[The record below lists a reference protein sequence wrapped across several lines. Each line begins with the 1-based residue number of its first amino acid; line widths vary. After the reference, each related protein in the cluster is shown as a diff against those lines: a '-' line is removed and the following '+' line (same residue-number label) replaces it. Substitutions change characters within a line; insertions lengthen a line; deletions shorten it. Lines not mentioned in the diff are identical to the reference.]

1 MWRHIG
7 DIGTDKL
14 GVIVLSRSLRSMPL
28 FEDLKLK
35 KKRSER
41 EGERE
46 IVIYISRDSI
56 ITLVIINRVV
66 HYNIRY
72 YKEWDIL

>member
-1 MWRHIG
+1 
-7 DIGTDKL
+7 
-14 GVIVLSRSLRSMPL
+14 MPL

-56 ITLVIINRVV
+56 ITLVIISRAVY
-66 HYNIRY
+66 YNIKY
-72 YKEWDIL
+72 YKK